1 MPADGYR
8 AQYGYVL
15 CKADFV
21 EHPAST
27 AEVAAAVGKYA
38 ALAKEQG
45 KSLKIRS
52 SRK

>member
-1 MPADGYR
+1 M
-8 AQYGYVL
+8 L
-15 CKADFV
+15 CKADYV

-27 AEVAAAVGKYA
+27 AEVAALIKKYS

-45 KSLKIRS
+45 KTLKIRS